1 MAEILHDEDDPRIR
15 VAAARALLERGWGR
29 PAAMN
34 EDETSMNETDAT
46 QREQAGQEAY
56 RLLEQLAS
64 HKRGG
69 GARPDAV
76 DQDGAARTADAR
88 GDWRI
93 WLILAGRGWGKT
105 RTGAEDAAHYALW
118 HEGARL
124 AVVAPTYAD
133 ARDTCVEGDSGLLSV
148 IPPLCVRAWNR
159 SLGELVLVNGSRF
172 KLFSADRPERL
183 RGPQH
188 HRAWADE
195 LAAWPAPKPSIKCCS
210 ACAWGSIRAL
220 SSPRR
225 QSRCRWSS
233 IDRKGGAGCARDAR
247 DHL

>member
-1 MAEILHDEDDPRIR
+1 MTEPSDSCPPPPRKPKPKTAESEHVTTLARAHTAKAIAALAEILHDEDDPRIR

-88 GDWRI
+88 GG
-93 WLILAGRGWGKT
+93 LADMADPGRS
-105 RTGAEDAAHYALW
+105 
-118 HEGARL
+118 RL
-124 AVVAPTYAD
+124 GQ
-133 ARDTCVEGDSGLLSV
+133 DT
-148 IPPLCVRAWNR
+148 
-159 SLGELVLVNGSRF
+159 NG
-172 KLFSADRPERL
+172 
-183 RGPQH
+183 G
-188 HRAWADE
+188 
-195 LAAWPAPKPSIKCCS
+195 
-210 ACAWGSIRAL
+210 
-220 SSPRR
+220 
-225 QSRCRWSS
+225 
-233 IDRKGGAGCARDAR
+233 
-247 DHL
+247 